1 MAELVG
7 QSIRGYELHEQVG
20 EGGFGAVYRAT
31 QTVVGREVVIKI
43 ILPNFANQPDFIRRF
58 EAEAQLVARLE
69 HPHIVPLY
77 DYWRDP
83 TGAYLVMRYL
93 RGGTLRSAI
102 EKGPYSL
109 KATVR
114 VVNQIA
120 SALMIAHRNN
130 VIHRDVK
137 PSNIL
142 LDEDGNAYL
151 SDFGIATTQ
160 IEGSKSASQSGR
172 VSGSA
177 GYISPEQINLL
188 PVTPRSDM
196 YAMGIILYEML
207 TGTHPY
213 AGAKSAVA
221 LFIKHANEPLPLME
235 GVPEALQAVVFKAA
249 AKNPEDRYADMLEL
263 ANAFRSAAQSV
274 GHDLR
279 LEQHNQVEEFDSS
292 FELTPTKPTLSAVNP
307 YKGLRAFQ
315 EGDAND
321 FFGRENLTKLLL
333 ERLDDDHELYR
344 FLAVVG
350 PSGSGKSS
358 VVKAGVIP
366 ALRKGAIHNSENW
379 FIVEM
384 VPGVTPFGE
393 LSQALSSIAT
403 SLLPDLMQHAADP
416 TSGGLNALL
425 KKVLPT
431 WNSELLLVIDQFE
444 EIFTQC
450 EEYERNLFLDTL
462 QAAITAP
469 DSRLRV
475 IVTLRADFYDR
486 PLMVPSFSQLMQQ
499 RTEVVIPLTVDELE
513 RAITGP
519 ARQVKVFFQQGLAAA
534 IVSEVNEQPGVL
546 PMLQYALTELFERR
560 DGSLMTTKAYQE
572 IGGVLGALA
581 RRAEEIYTQLD
592 PERQE
597 MARQLFLRLV
607 TLGEG
612 TEDTRRRALQ
622 SELYAASG
630 NARLMEE
637 VITTF
642 GSYRLLTYDRDP
654 VTRTPTVEVAHEA
667 LIREW
672 QRLREWLDNSR
683 ADIRTQR
690 LLDNAVREW
699 EDNNR
704 DVSYLLRGGRLEQ
717 FEEWLKTTTIAVS
730 PREREYIEASRQKRE
745 LEEKAEA
752 ERVAREQQQIE
763 RNRRQTRII
772 IGVLTAGVAILIP
785 LVIISFQLSI
795 SANQSAVEANAARE
809 TAVLAQNEAIQ
820 QAGTATVAQ
829 GEALQQA
836 ATATVAQGEAVAQAA
851 TATVAQ
857 GEAIFQA
864 ATATVAQGEA
874 IAQAAT
880 ATVAQGEAIFQAAT
894 ATFAL
899 AEAQNQANA
908 NATAQAV
915 AIAQANIAAT
925 AQSQAQREALAL
937 QSLALAAYANQFI
950 NSNSALA
957 LALAL
962 EANSLPNPSLQVQ
975 RVLLA
980 VVYNAPRSFFDNRIG
995 INRILYDT
1003 RRSLIYTANVNGTI
1017 SVWDLESSTPI
1028 QTLNG
1033 HRSAIRDMAISPDGR
1048 FLATASLDQTAI
1060 LWDLETRQPLFT
1072 LTGHTGAVN
1081 AVSFSPRSNQL
1092 ATGSADASVILW
1104 NVATGERQRTLT
1116 SDSRN
1121 AVNSLDYSPDG
1132 RALLIISDDA
1142 MRQWNFTAS
1151 AFQEF
1156 ANSPS
1161 RVRYGEFSPDG
1172 SQIVITGN
1180 VQTGVP
1186 QIWDARRRTLI
1197 RSLPAHTA
1205 PVNVVHFSP
1214 DGGTVLSTSD
1224 DFTLI
1229 QSDASTGE
1237 EIRRYTSHSNRV
1249 TDATFS
1255 PNGVFIFSASSA
1267 GEIYQWDVVQSSEKR
1282 EFINQNA
1289 NNTSLSTT
1297 MFSPQGRYI
1306 ITALDNGTVS
1316 KWDLRSDSQER
1327 TIIINRPSVPQ
1338 TRLVLSPLAT
1348 DDELLAAWGSTE
1360 LRYINLTTGETLRRM
1375 TTEQPRSFI
1384 ESLAFSPDGRT
1395 VAWGGGFFFRE
1406 RLPDFTRASV
1416 LMLWNV
1422 ETGELVRTFDAHNVF
1437 DEEGRLVEGLN
1448 RAVTAI
1454 AFTPDGQFLISGAED
1469 GTIYVWNVRTGALVR
1484 EFVGHADRITQ
1495 IVMSADGKRVLTSS
1509 ADRAA
1514 ILWDFETG
1522 QLFRRFIGHTG
1533 AVNSIALNANGS
1545 EILTGSTDGRMI
1557 VWDIDTGQSQQ
1568 QFIGAES
1575 PIVSVAFSP
1584 TGRQVL
1590 SGSLDGRTTL
1600 WEVDTAAQ
1608 IAEWAR
1614 ANRYIPPFTCTQR
1627 VQFGLPQ
1634 CDEAG
1639 NPPDPIDSSAAS
1651 G

>member
-1 MAELVG
+1 MDELVG

-20 EGGFGAVYRAT
+20 EGGFGAVYRAV

-43 ILPNFANQPDFIRRF
+43 ILPNFANQPEFIRRF

-109 KATVR
+109 KATAR

-160 IEGSKSASQSGR
+160 IEGSKNASQSGR

-177 GYISPEQINLL
+177 GYISPEQINLQ
-188 PVTPRSDM
+188 PVSPRSDM

-207 TGTHPY
+207 TGRHPY

-221 LFIKHANEPLPLME
+221 LFIKHANEPLPPME
-235 GVPEALQAVVFKAA
+235 GVPEPLQAVVFKAA

-263 ANAFRSAAQSV
+263 ANAFRSAVQLV
-274 GHDLR
+274 GHDIS
-279 LEQHNQVEEFDSS
+279 LEQRSQVEEFDSS
-292 FELTPTKPTLSAVNP
+292 FELTPTTPTLSAVNP

-384 VPGVTPFGE
+384 VPGISPFGE

-403 SLLPDLMQHAADP
+403 SLLPDLMNYAADP
-416 TSGGLNALL
+416 QSGGLNALL
-425 KKVLPT
+425 KKILPT

-444 EIFTQC
+444 EVFTQC

-462 QAAITAP
+462 QQAITAP

-637 VITTF
+637 VITIF
-642 GSYRLLTYDRDP
+642 GNYRLLTYDRDP
-654 VTRTPTVEVAHEA
+654 ITRTPTVEVAHEA

-699 EDNNR
+699 EENNQ

-717 FEEWLKTTTIAVS
+717 FEEWLKTTTVAVS
-730 PREREYIEASRQKRE
+730 PRERAYIEASRKKRE
-745 LEEKAEA
+745 VEEQAEA

-763 RNRRQTRII
+763 RNRRQARII
-772 IGVLTAGVAILIP
+772 IGVLTAGMAILIP
-785 LVIISFQLSI
+785 LAIISFRLSI

-809 TAVLAQNEAIQ
+809 TAVLAQNEA
-820 QAGTATVAQ
+820 
-829 GEALQQA
+829 LQQA
-836 ATATVAQGEAVAQAA
+836 ATATVAQGEALQQAG

-864 ATATVAQGEA
+864 ATATFAQGEA

-880 ATVAQGEAIFQAAT
+880 ATIAQGEAIFQAAT

-899 AEAQNQANA
+899 AEAQSQANA
-908 NATAQAV
+908 NATAQAI

-925 AQSQAQREALAL
+925 AQSQAQREALAS
-937 QSLALAAYANQFI
+937 QSLALAAYASQFI

-962 EANSLPNPSLQVQ
+962 EANSVPNPSLQVQ
-975 RVLLA
+975 RVLLS
-980 VVYNAPRSFFDNRIG
+980 VVYTAPRSFRDNRVG
-995 INRILYDT
+995 INRMIYDT
-1003 RRSLIYTANVNGTI
+1003 GRNLIYTANTNGTI
-1017 SVWDLESSTPI
+1017 SVWDLEGTAPI
-1028 QTLNG
+1028 QTLTG
-1033 HRSAIRDMAISPDGR
+1033 HRGAIRDMAISPDGR

-1060 LWDLETRQPLFT
+1060 LWDLETRQILFT

-1081 AVSFSPRSNQL
+1081 AVDFSPRSNQL
-1092 ATGSADASVILW
+1092 ATGSTDASVILW

-1132 RALLIISDDA
+1132 RVLLVISDDA
-1142 MRQWNFTAS
+1142 IRQWNFANS
-1151 AFQEF
+1151 SFQEF
-1156 ANSPS
+1156 VNSPS
-1161 RVRYGEFSPDG
+1161 RVRRGEFSPDG

-1186 QIWDARRRTLI
+1186 QIWDAQRRTLI
-1197 RSLPAHTA
+1197 RSLPGHTA
-1205 PVNVVHFSP
+1205 PVNAVRFSP
-1214 DGGTVLSTSD
+1214 DGSTVLSASD

-1229 QSDASTGE
+1229 QSDVSTGN
-1237 EIRRYTSHSNRV
+1237 EIRRYTAHSNRV
-1249 TDATFS
+1249 TDAAFS
-1255 PNGVFIFSASSA
+1255 PNGVFVFSASSA

-1289 NNTSLSTT
+1289 NITSLSTT

-1306 ITALDNGTVS
+1306 ITALDNGSVS
-1316 KWDLRSDSQER
+1316 KWDLQNDSEER
-1327 TIIINRPSVPQ
+1327 TVVINRPNVPQ

-1375 TTEQPRSFI
+1375 TTDQPRSFI
-1384 ESLAFSPDGRT
+1384 ESLAFSPDGRL

-1406 RLPDFTRASV
+1406 RLPEFTRASV
-1416 LMLWNV
+1416 LMLWDV

-1448 RAVTAI
+1448 RAVTAT
-1454 AFTPDGQFLISGAED
+1454 AFTPDGRFLISGAED
-1469 GTIYVWNVRTGALVR
+1469 GTIYVWNVRTGELVR
-1484 EFVGHADRITQ
+1484 EFTGHADRITQ
-1495 IVMSADGKRVLTSS
+1495 IVVSPDGTRVLTGS

-1522 QLFRRFIGHTG
+1522 QLFRRFTGHTG
-1533 AVNSIALNANGS
+1533 TVNSVAFNSTGS

-1557 VWDIDTGQSQQ
+1557 IWDIDTGQSQQ
-1568 QFIGAES
+1568 QFIGSES

-1600 WEVDTAAQ
+1600 WEVDSAAQ
-1608 IAEWAR
+1608 IADWAR
-1614 ANRYIPPFTCTQR
+1614 ANRYVPPFTCTQR

-1639 NPPDPIDSSAAS
+1639 NPPITSESSIAS